1 MKARI
6 VARLGPG
13 LVRVY
18 PAEQERTA
26 EVHSIG
32 VLGDSDVVTARV
44 AGLLE
49 LRPWAEVEG
58 LLATLATA
66 GARVWTIG
74 EPQGLTVADAS

>member
-18 PAEQERTA
+18 LAEQERTA
-26 EVHSIG
+26 EGHSIG
-32 VLGDSDVVTARV
+32 VMGDGDVVSARV